1 MRNPILLLEE
11 LAGLYNFVLESPSF
25 ERYEQIEER
34 IDQLYLD
41 LSENKSFTTADK
53 LMLEQIQNMHQRVT
67 AVIQQEQKEIKN
79 QINIMEMKKNVSN
92 AYSTKASYTND
103 AFFVD
108 IRN

>member
-1 MRNPILLLEE
+1 MRSSSSLLEE
-11 LAGLYNFVLESPSF
+11 LAGLYKFLLESPSF
-25 ERYEQIEER
+25 ERYEQIEEQ

-41 LSENKSFTTADK
+41 LSEKKSFTAADK
-53 LMLEQIQNMHQRVT
+53 LALEQIQNMHKKVT
-67 AVIQQEQKEIKN
+67 AVILQEQKEIKN
-79 QINIMEMKKNVSN
+79 QINTMEMKKNVSN

>member
-1 MRNPILLLEE
+1 MRSSSLLLEE
-11 LAGLYNFVLESPSF
+11 LAGLYKQVLEAPSF
-25 ERYEQIEER
+25 DRYEQVSEK

-41 LSENKSFTTADK
+41 LSEKNFTTADK
-53 LMLEQIQNMHQRVT
+53 LTLEQIQNMHEKVI

-79 QINIMEMKKNVSN
+79 QIKTMEMKKNVSN